1 MAIRMVV
8 TDLDGTLLKDDHT
21 VGSYDLNTLAEL
33 GQQDIVRVAA
43 TGRSIYAAA
52 QVLEP
57 NFPIDF
63 LVFSTGSG
71 VMEWKSKELVLVRHL
86 EVDEVNHIA
95 QILVANQFDFMIHE
109 AIPQNHLFQFH
120 TSGNP
125 NPDFKRRCE
134 HYRGFCSPFIPG
146 ILYPEAGTQLLIIL
160 RPDQAAR
167 EVEIRALLK
176 DYSIIKATSPFDKES
191 IWLEIFPV
199 GVSKAH
205 GIDWI
210 SSQKGIN
217 PTEIVAIGN
226 DYNDL
231 EMLEHAGHSY
241 VVANA
246 PSDMLEKYKNTESNE
261 YSGFSMAVAA
271 AMVCDQ

>member
-21 VGSYDLNTLAEL
+21 VDSRDLHTLTQL
-33 GQQDIVRVAA
+33 GKSGVVRVAA
-43 TGRSIYAAA
+43 TGRSIFTAA

-71 VMEWKSKELVLVRHL
+71 VIDWATKELTMVMQL
-86 EVDEVNHIA
+86 EMAEVNHIA
-95 QILVANQFDFMIHE
+95 QILVKEQFDFMIHE
-109 AIPQNHLFQFH
+109 AIPQNHIFQFH
-120 TSGNP
+120 ASGNP
-125 NPDFKRRCE
+125 NPDFERRCE
-134 HYRGFCSPFIPG
+134 YYHGFNTPFIPG
-146 ILYPEAGTQLLIIL
+146 IPYPEPCTQILIIL
-160 RPDQAAR
+160 AASQSAR
-167 EVEIRALLK
+167 EVEIRKLLR

-191 IWLEIFPV
+191 IWLEIFPL

-210 SSQKGIN
+210 SNVKGIERS
-217 PTEIVAIGN
+217 EIFAIGN

-231 EMLEHAGHSY
+231 EMLDHAAHSY
-241 VVANA
+241 VVSNA
-246 PSDMLEKYKNTESNE
+246 PADMLNRYKNTGSNE
-261 YSGFSMAVAA
+261 QSGFTSALESAFALCV
-271 AMVCDQ
+271 

>member
-33 GQQDIVRVAA
+33 GQQGIVRVAA
-43 TGRSIYAAA
+43 TGRSIYTAA

-57 NFPIDF
+57 NFPIDY

-95 QILVANQFDFMIHE
+95 QILVANEFDFMIHE
-109 AIPQNHLFQFH
+109 AIPQNHRFQFH
-120 TSGNP
+120 PSGNS
-125 NPDFKRRCE
+125 NPDFQRRCD
-134 HYRGFCSPFIPG
+134 HYRVFCSPFIPG
-146 ILYPEAGTQLLIIL
+146 VTYPEASTQILIIL

-167 EVEIRALLK
+167 EAEIRSLLK
-176 DYSIIKATSPFDKES
+176 NYSIIKATSPFDKES

-210 SSQKGIN
+210 SNQKGIK
-217 PTEIVAIGN
+217 PSEIVAIGN

-246 PSDMLEKYKNTESNE
+246 PDDMLIKYNNTESNE
-261 YSGFSMAVAA
+261 HSGFSKAVAL
-271 AMVCDQ
+271 AMICEQ